1 MATNLHILSVGT
13 STLTNFA
20 RAKTS
25 PNPPKS
31 AAAYVEAHHTQ
42 ASAEINSLNAKTN
55 FLADTK
61 AAKKLSIS
69 LIYSETTDGKK
80 AATILKKFLKNR
92 VASIQMI
99 PFVGIERAADQVYA
113 PSVAQEMAEQSLS
126 DLQEKLVKHLNKMNS
141 RSETIHINITGGFKA
156 EAAIIYFIGFHQSI
170 PVYYLHESFKTC
182 IHLPSGHD

>member
-31 AAAYVEAHHTQ
+31 AAAYVDAHPTQ

-69 LIYSETTDGKK
+69 LIYSETVDGKK

-99 PFVGIERAADQVYA
+99 PFAGIERAADSAY
-113 PSVAQEMAEQSLS
+113 SVADSQQMAEQSLT
-126 DLQEKLVKHLNKMNS
+126 DLQAKLVRHLEKMKPS
-141 RSETIHINITGGFKA
+141 SKSIQINITGGFKA
-156 EAAIIYFIGFHQSI
+156 EAAIIYRMGCHLSI

-182 IHLPSGHD
+182 IQLPV